1 MDSHCCGQAR
11 FARSTRA
18 PVAQVDA
25 KIENNGVHVPSAQ
38 AKMAK
43 LFSMRSATTKTSNAT
58 TTARNGSA
66 VVSGLVQAKRVK

>member
-1 MDSHCCGQAR
+1 
-11 FARSTRA
+11 
-18 PVAQVDA
+18 
-25 KIENNGVHVPSAQ
+25 
-38 AKMAK
+38 MAK

>member
-1 MDSHCCGQAR
+1 LL
-11 FARSTRA
+11 RA
-18 PVAQVDA
+18 GPLRAVDKNAGCQVDA